1 MLFDD
6 IIFGPIQSRRL
17 GTSLGVNLMPTV
29 GKICNFDCIYCE
41 CGFNSPLKPDTRRP
55 KREEVRSALE
65 GKLRSYKGEGKKI
78 DTITFAGNGE
88 PTLHPQFAEIIG
100 DTVELR
106 DEIFPDAKISVLSN
120 ATLVGK
126 QSVFEALQMVDN
138 NILKLDSA
146 FQKTAEWIN
155 QPAGRYSVEEVV
167 KNLERFE
174 GNFTLQTLFFSGE
187 YKGNVIDNTTE
198 EEVAAWLKVVEHLRP
213 KQVMI
218 YTLDRPTPAQNLK
231 KASMERMKEIAAE
244 VEKLGIEAQVNG

>member
-1 MLFDD
+1 MLFED
-6 IIFGPIQSRRL
+6 IIFGPVQSRRL
-17 GTSLGVNLMPTV
+17 GTSLGVNLLPTSS
-29 GKICNFDCIYCE
+29 KICNFDCIYCE
-41 CGFNSPLKPDTRRP
+41 CGFNSPKPSNSLP
-55 KREEVRSALE
+55 KREEVRSLLE
-65 GKLRSYKGEGKKI
+65 QKLRGYKGEGKTI

-120 ATLVGK
+120 ATLIGK

-146 FQKTAEWIN
+146 FQKTAELIN
-155 QPAGRYSVEEVV
+155 QPAGRYSVEETI
-167 KNLERFE
+167 KNLEPFE
-174 GNFTLQTLFFSGE
+174 GDFTLQTLFFSGE
-187 YKGNVIDNTTE
+187 YQGNLIDNTTE
-198 EEVAAWLKVVEHLRP
+198 EEVAAWLEVVKQLRP